1 MSCSLDSA
9 GKLEKQ
15 VDNLGRNREGTSP
28 GPQLKPTAP
37 SLETENCHRCCRR
50 GLDRCPCP
58 LLLCITSSRTKSEPG
73 ASDRPGQGSVHTR
86 PPGRNGKG
94 TSGFSLS
101 TASLGE
107 GIITVKCPP
116 HRFSKSPEKLTQ
128 VPCTRR
134 RFEPRTDAEEV
145 TLGALLKNSYCVGV
159 RPPC

>member
-1 MSCSLDSA
+1 MKPQQSVPAVRSEVRTYELRMSCSLDSA

-94 TSGFSLS
+94 TSGFFSLHGFLGRRHHHCEVS
-101 TASLGE
+101 ASPVL
-107 GIITVKCPP
+107 
-116 HRFSKSPEKLTQ
+116 
-128 VPCTRR
+128 
-134 RFEPRTDAEEV
+134 EE
-145 TLGALLKNSYCVGV
+145 S
-159 RPPC
+159 